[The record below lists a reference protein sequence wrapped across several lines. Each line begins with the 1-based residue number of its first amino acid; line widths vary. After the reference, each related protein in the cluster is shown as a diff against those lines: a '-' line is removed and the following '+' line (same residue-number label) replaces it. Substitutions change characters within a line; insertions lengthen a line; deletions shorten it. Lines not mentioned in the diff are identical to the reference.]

1 MQAYKKQNLV
11 CFAPYFPKNWKM
23 RGRSI
28 PNKTFTVCLK
38 HTTLIKFFPNVPN
51 LVRLVNRR
59 KAAPTPPLARSILF
73 PFDPLEVGRLPNQ
86 FFSPPLAYF
95 VLLGRGP
102 QFSLVVTSGSSFRS
116 RSMTRSSEV
125 QQRRPHRYLSVHKRF
140 VERYSLSS
148 NEQVRARRIRKATI
162 RVATMIK
169 FGGTYD
175 APTRQFF
182 GHRC

>member
-1 MQAYKKQNLV
+1 MTFLTRSEKFEVNQGCKKSWTAENRVYLQAYKKQNLV
-11 CFAPYFPKNWKM
+11 CFALYFPKNWKM

-140 VERYSLSS
+140 VERYSL
-148 NEQVRARRIRKATI
+148 
-162 RVATMIK
+162 
-169 FGGTYD
+169 
-175 APTRQFF
+175 
-182 GHRC
+182 